1 MCLCARA
8 GVLREVS
15 THFIVDARSLTKT
28 GGNHVTVRI
37 ISPSGSSTDAYI
49 TDKGDGTYRV
59 EYTAFQDGTLTR
71 TPGVIYLTQTEG
83 QSYSEDTCIC
93 HTYITAQ

>member
-1 MCLCARA
+1 MAAIIKCVCVCA

-37 ISPSGSSTDAYI
+37 SSPSGSSTDAYI

-59 EYTAFQDGTLTR
+59 EYTAFQDGTLMHTM
-71 TPGVIYLTQTEG
+71 IYLFNTERG
-83 QSYSEDTCIC
+83 VELF
-93 HTYITAQ
+93 

>member
-1 MCLCARA
+1 MCLCA

-37 ISPSGSSTDAYI
+37 VSPSGSSIDAFI
-49 TDKGDGTYRV
+49 MDKGDGTYRV
-59 EYTAFQDGTLTR
+59 EYTAFQDGNALC
-71 TPGVIYLTQTEG
+71 
-83 QSYSEDTCIC
+83 SYPFINSFFNNRK
-93 HTYITAQ
+93 